1 MILDALALEAKLTP
15 EAALSIIQKSLA
27 QKGWKKHEVADIKL
41 VYTPFW
47 TFSFDVVTGGQGP
60 TPTGRTALNAFSGD
74 LNDLVPVILDRPI
87 KRSKNAQEG
96 AEVESTNV
104 TQHEAKE
111 TAAMKI
117 AAHVGGITKDM
128 IAVSALNKIYVP
140 FYRVWVNVADD
151 TYKIEVDAAMGAP
164 AGLDEIP
171 TRKKGWDEATSE
183 TIDKMKSPKGWV
195 ELGAQT
201 AGAAAGAAKPGGEN
215 TRYLIMGAVI
225 LVLLWFVFGRGSAGD
240 VSCALDDNYLG
251 TPSLFG
257 IWGSRPV
264 EPAYG
269 INRTLYVRG
278 ECDITNTG
286 KEKLPAVI
294 VSVAVK
300 AGGVPVIR
308 NTIVARDI
316 PSTTGMPTQKKFELN
331 WTDTGATDFSFEYEK
346 L

>member
-1 MILDALALEAKLTP
+1 MILDAQALEAKLTP

-60 TPTGRTALNAFSGD
+60 TPTGRTALNAFSGE
-74 LNDLVPVILDRPI
+74 LNDLVPIILDRPI
-87 KRSKNAQEG
+87 KRSKTAQEG
-96 AEVESTNV
+96 AEVESTSV
-104 TQHEAKE
+104 SQHEAKD

-128 IAVSALNKIYVP
+128 ISVSALNKIYVP
-140 FYRVWVNVADD
+140 FYRVWVNVSDD

-164 AGLDEIP
+164 MGLDEIP
-171 TRKKGWDEATSE
+171 TRQKGWDEATSE
-183 TIDKMKSPKGWV
+183 TIDRMKSPKGWA
-195 ELGAQT
+195 ELGAKT
-201 AGAAAGAAKPGGEN
+201 AGAAVGATKPGGEN
-215 TRYLIMGAVI
+215 TRYIILGLVI

-240 VSCALDDNYLG
+240 VSCKLDDNYLG
-251 TPSLFG
+251 SPQFLGLFG
-257 IWGSRPV
+257 AKPI

-269 INRTLYVRG
+269 INSTLYVRG
-278 ECDITNTG
+278 QCDIANRGTA
-286 KEKLPAVI
+286 PIPVVI
-294 VSVAVK
+294 VSIGIKNGDIAI
-300 AGGVPVIR
+300 AR

-316 PSTTGMPTQKKFELN
+316 PATTSGATQKKFELN
-331 WTDTGATDFSFEYEK
+331 WTNTGATDFSFEYEK